1 MEQFEGRVAVVTGA
15 ASGIGRALATRFA
28 QEGMHVV
35 LADVEAGPL
44 ADAHAALAAT
54 GAQAIAVRTDVAQE
68 ADVARLADAAYERF
82 GAVHVL
88 CNNAGVAAGPLRSRA
103 WESSLADWQWTLNV
117 NFMGVLHGVRAFVP
131 RMLAGGDEGHVVNTS
146 SIAGLLTSANP
157 YNVSKHG
164 VTCLTEGLEKDFR
177 AIGAKLSASLL
188 CPGLIRT
195 RILDAGRN
203 RPEQYG
209 AGPDAASLPPDVRQ
223 AHAAFAAAL
232 DAGYPPEEVAR
243 QVAEAIRARRFYV
256 LPAQPWLVDLVRQR
270 MTDVIEQRNPTPMP
284 FG

>member
-1 MEQFEGRVAVVTGA
+1 
-15 ASGIGRALATRFA
+15 
-28 QEGMHVV
+28 
-35 LADVEAGPL
+35 
-44 ADAHAALAAT
+44 
-54 GAQAIAVRTDVAQE
+54 
-68 ADVARLADAAYERF
+68 
-82 GAVHVL
+82 
-88 CNNAGVAAGPLRSRA
+88 
-103 WESSLADWQWTLNV
+103 
-117 NFMGVLHGVRAFVP
+117 MGVLHGVRAFVP

-164 VTCLTEGLEKDFR
+164 VTCLTEGMEKDFR

-209 AGPDAASLPPDVRQ
+209 AVPDAASLPPDVRQ

-243 QVAEAIRARRFYV
+243 QVVDAIRARRFYV
-256 LPAQPWLVDLVRQR
+256 LPAQPWLIELVKLR

-284 FG
+284 AV

>member
-1 MEQFEGRVAVVTGA
+1 MEELEGRVAVVTGA

-28 QEGMHVV
+28 QEGMRVV

-44 ADAHAALAAT
+44 ADAHSALVAT

-88 CNNAGVAAGPLRSRA
+88 CNNAGVAAGPLRARA
-103 WESSLADWQWTLNV
+103 WESSLADWHWTLNV

-164 VTCLTEGLEKDFR
+164 VTCLTEGMEKDFR

-209 AGPDAASLPPDVRQ
+209 AVPDAASLPPDVRQ

-243 QVAEAIRARRFYV
+243 QVVDAIRARRFYV
-256 LPAQPWLVDLVRQR
+256 LPAQPWLIELVKLR

-284 FG
+284 AV